1 MSYRRRNR
9 QKEATQKQTQEEQQI
24 EFSIAENIRIDL
36 KESFE
41 FFDKK
46 KKGAITRDNL
56 KSIMGNFGWFN
67 CSSSDLEKAID
78 ELFPPKDSNT
88 SNRKQDFSFQE
99 VKNL

>member
-1 MSYRRRNR
+1 MS
-9 QKEATQKQTQEEQQI
+9 
-24 EFSIAENIRIDL
+24 ENIRTDL

-46 KKGAITRDNL
+46 SKGAITRDNV

-78 ELFPPKDSNT
+78 ELFPPKDSNPA
-88 SNRKQDFSFQE
+88 NKKQDFSFKE
-99 VKNL
+99 VKKF